1 MGKYFN
7 ELKREFVNKS
17 RDEIIE
23 ALDIA
28 YQLLDD
34 RDRLFEV
41 LPKCLEHGPGCTPYV
56 IEWIKSQ
63 LNKEDKLNKVSNA
76 KFTISMDFDGEK
88 YSEIATSPAYI
99 NIRSKI
105 IKVEITSLKEVERS
119 MIVPKEGRGLLEIYN
134 HKYDESLGKPII
146 VLQHNAA
153 GTEKYTDILIARGSY
168 ITLKMSDMDRRL
180 FRVDLTLETIT

>member
-7 ELKREFVNKS
+7 ELKCEFANKS

-34 RDRLFEV
+34 RDRLFKVIPEC
-41 LPKCLEHGPGCTPYV
+41 PEHGPKCTPYA
-56 IEWIKSQ
+56 IEWIKSK

-88 YSEIATSPAYI
+88 YSEITTSPTYI

-105 IKVEITSLKEVERS
+105 IKVEIVSLKEVERNI
-119 MIVPKEGRGLLEIYN
+119 IVPKEGHGLLEIYN
-134 HKYDESLGKPII
+134 HKYDEPLGKSIV

-153 GTEKYTDILIARGSY
+153 GTEKYTDISIVCGSF

-180 FRVDLTLETIT
+180 FRVDLTLETVT